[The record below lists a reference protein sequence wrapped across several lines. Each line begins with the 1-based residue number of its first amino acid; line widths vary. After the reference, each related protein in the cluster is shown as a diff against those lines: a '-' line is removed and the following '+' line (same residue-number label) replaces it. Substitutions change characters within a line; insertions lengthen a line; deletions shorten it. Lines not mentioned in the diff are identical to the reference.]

1 MVGNPAHLVK
11 SFATN
16 YTKGTNMKKNWMG
29 YVLIAPAFLLLGAV
43 IVYPVGRA
51 LWMSLHKIVL
61 TQPLSGNPFVG
72 LENYVEMVQ
81 APYFWNSVENTF
93 VWTFANLVVQLLL
106 GTGVAL
112 LLNQNFPMRALVR
125 GIVLIPWITP
135 SVVAALTWRWMYDAE
150 FGIVNALLLQLGLLE
165 ETIAWLGNTNTAMAA
180 VIVESI
186 WKGTPFVTVM
196 ILAVLQAVPQELYEA
211 AKVDGAN
218 ALKRFRFITI
228 PLILPTLIIAAT
240 LTTVYTFNNFNAIWL
255 MTAGGP
261 LRATETLTILVYREA
276 FQQFNLGTSTA
287 AGMIVFVILLV
298 FVVIFGRYYIK
309 AQTEVR

>member
-1 MVGNPAHLVK
+1 
-11 SFATN
+11 
-16 YTKGTNMKKNWMG
+16 
-29 YVLIAPAFLLLGAV
+29 
-43 IVYPVGRA
+43 
-51 LWMSLHKIVL
+51 
-61 TQPLSGNPFVG
+61 
-72 LENYVEMVQ
+72 
-81 APYFWNSVENTF
+81 
-93 VWTFANLVVQLLL
+93 
-106 GTGVAL
+106 
-112 LLNQNFPMRALVR
+112 
-125 GIVLIPWITP
+125 
-135 SVVAALTWRWMYDAE
+135 
-150 FGIVNALLLQLGLLE
+150 
-165 ETIAWLGNTNTAMAA
+165 
-180 VIVESI
+180 
-186 WKGTPFVTVM
+186 
-196 ILAVLQAVPQELYEA
+196 LQAVPQELYEA

-287 AGMIVFVILLV
+287 AGMIVFAILFV